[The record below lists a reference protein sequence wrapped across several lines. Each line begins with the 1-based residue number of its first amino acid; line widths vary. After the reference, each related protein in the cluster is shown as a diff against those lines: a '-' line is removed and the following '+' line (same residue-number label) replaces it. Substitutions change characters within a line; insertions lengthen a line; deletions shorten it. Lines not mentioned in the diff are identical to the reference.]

1 MRNLVKSL
9 LQTGLYFLEQPDHAV
24 DVVRE
29 RIKEDVGR
37 VRQGIRREDHTVR
50 YVLTFAAGVG
60 VGLGVGILTAPARGD
75 ESRGTV
81 ARKAKR
87 ASEIVKPYISPE
99 GNLAAGT

>member
-50 YVLTFAAGVG
+50 YVLTFAARVG
-60 VGLGVGILTAPARGD
+60 VGLGLGILTAPARGD